1 MREKEWGWCKGE
13 RVVKECG
20 EGERERERVK
30 SVMRDRKGERVGA
43 LRERENVSGKGVRER
58 ERERGGCKG
67 EKEWRR
73 WSGVEKV

>member
-43 LRERENVSGKGVRER
+43 LRERECEWEGCER
-58 ERERGGCKG
+58 
-67 EKEWRR
+67 
-73 WSGVEKV
+73 

>member
-43 LRERENVSGKGVRER
+43 LRERERECEWEGCERER
-58 ERERGGCKG
+58 EREGR
-67 EKEWRR
+67 
-73 WSGVEKV
+73 V